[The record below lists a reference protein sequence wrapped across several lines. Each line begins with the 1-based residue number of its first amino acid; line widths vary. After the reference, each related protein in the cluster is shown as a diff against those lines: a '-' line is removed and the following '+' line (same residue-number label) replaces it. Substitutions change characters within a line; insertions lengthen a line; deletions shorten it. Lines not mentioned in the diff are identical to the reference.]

1 MAVPSVT
8 NAQGQVSIIQMQW
21 PPEAGAKLKGP
32 LTKPTIV
39 HISNNKKTKTKNK
52 KHLLYS
58 FFYTYINNVN
68 SYMYTNDVLLV
79 TSAHEPLNNI
89 QMQRSP
95 RADA

>member
-1 MAVPSVT
+1 MHKDKYQLSKCSGH
-8 NAQGQVSIIQMQW
+8 QRQV
-21 PPEAGAKLKGP
+21 LKGP

-39 HISNNKKTKTKNK
+39 HISNIKKENPQKT
-52 KHLLYS
+52 HLLYS
-58 FFYTYINNVN
+58 FLYMYIDNVN

-95 RADA
+95 KTDA